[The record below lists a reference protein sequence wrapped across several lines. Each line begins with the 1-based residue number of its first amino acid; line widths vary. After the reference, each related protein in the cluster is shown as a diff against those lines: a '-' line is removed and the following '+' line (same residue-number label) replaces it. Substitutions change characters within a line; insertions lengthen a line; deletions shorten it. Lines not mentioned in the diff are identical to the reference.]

1 MQPSK
6 NRRTEAFTLVEL
18 LIAAVI
24 GAALI
29 AVAVVGF
36 ATFASLPGPG
46 GAQNVTLP
54 GGTIGNF
61 YGSNSSFLTLG
72 PNPNYFQAAQARR
85 MKDRLSADAAASS
98 AVFCLGRNVP
108 GTPALRPAA
117 LAIEDEDFRQ
127 RATPSDFR
135 NLLAE
140 TDSDLGAAF
149 PADQSG
155 ALLGMSNATIFMVGT
170 LASIS
175 EYTNTLTIPVVYEVD
190 FVPTVEPAGGT
201 VASVR
206 RYSGTNRSVP
216 TDYYHVFYP
225 EESNGG
231 DGFRPLAAFFGRRA
245 AAGGEVD
252 PFAVAAN
259 QPFTFVWWPDPMV
272 SRLGGGNIPS
282 ASSDS
287 ARDNYSNMAERTSL
301 FTVLPAFPP
310 L

>member
-1 MQPSK
+1 MKPTK
-6 NRRTEAFTLVEL
+6 NRRIEAFTLVEL
-18 LIAAVI
+18 LIAAAI

-29 AVAVVGF
+29 AVAVVAF

-46 GAQNVTLP
+46 GSQNVTLP
-54 GGTIGNF
+54 GAAIGNF
-61 YGSNSSFLTLG
+61 YGSNSSFITIG

-85 MKDRLSADAAASS
+85 LKDRLSADAAASS
-98 AVFCLGRNVP
+98 AVFCLGRNVSGAP
-108 GTPALRPAA
+108 GLRPAT
-117 LAIEDEDFRQ
+117 LAIEGEDFRE

-140 TDSDLGAAF
+140 VDSGLGDAF

-155 ALLGMSNATIFMVGT
+155 ALLDMSNATIFMVGT

-175 EYTNTLTIPVVYEVD
+175 EYTNTLTIPVIYEVD
-190 FVPTVEPAGGT
+190 FVPTIAPSGGT
-201 VASVR
+201 FASVR

-225 EESNGG
+225 EESNGS
-231 DGFRPLAAFFGRRA
+231 DGFRPLAAFFGRQA
-245 AAGGEVD
+245 AAAEEDD
-252 PFAVAAN
+252 PFAVAVN

-272 SRLGGGNIPS
+272 PRLGAGNIPS
-282 ASSDS
+282 PSPDS